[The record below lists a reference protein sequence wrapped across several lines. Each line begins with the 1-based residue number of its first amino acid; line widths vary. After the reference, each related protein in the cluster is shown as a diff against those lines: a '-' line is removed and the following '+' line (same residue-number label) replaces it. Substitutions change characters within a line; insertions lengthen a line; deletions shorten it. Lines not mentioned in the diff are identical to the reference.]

1 MKRLFS
7 TAIIATLTLMLVDAE
22 ILRDYESQSNG
33 NLSFSV
39 DSIDYR
45 PDLTRVYGKLQGR
58 PHTSNRIDDV
68 KVIKNTESYSS
79 TDIDGVDFRRYFQ
92 WEDDGVI
99 PIEIDFPAMK
109 SGQGVQLIFN
119 TPYGQSQTTAKVC
132 QKHSK

>member
-7 TAIIATLTLMLVDAE
+7 TAIIATLTLMSVDAE

-68 KVIKNTESYSS
+68 KVITITESCSS

-132 QKHSK
+132 HKHSK

>member
-7 TAIIATLTLMLVDAE
+7 TAIIAALTLLSVDAK
-22 ILRDYESQSNG
+22 ILRDYDSQSDG

-45 PDLTRVYGKLQGR
+45 TDLTRVYGKLQGR
-58 PHTSNRIDDV
+58 PHTSNRIDEV
-68 KVIKNTESYSS
+68 KVITSEETYTS

-99 PIEIDFPAMK
+99 PVELDFPAMK
-109 SGQGVQLIFN
+109 NSQGVQLIFS
-119 TPYGQSQTTAKVC
+119 TPYGQSQTTAKLR

>member
-7 TAIIATLTLMLVDAE
+7 TAIIAALTLLTVDAK
-22 ILRDYESQSNG
+22 ILRDYDSQSDG

-39 DSIDYR
+39 DSVDYR

-58 PHTSNRIDDV
+58 PHTSNRIDEV
-68 KVIKNTESYSS
+68 KVTTSGESYTS

-99 PIEIDFPAMK
+99 PVELDFPAMK
-109 SGQGVQLIFN
+109 SGQGVQLIFS
-119 TPYGQSQTTAKVC
+119 TPYGQSQTTAKLR